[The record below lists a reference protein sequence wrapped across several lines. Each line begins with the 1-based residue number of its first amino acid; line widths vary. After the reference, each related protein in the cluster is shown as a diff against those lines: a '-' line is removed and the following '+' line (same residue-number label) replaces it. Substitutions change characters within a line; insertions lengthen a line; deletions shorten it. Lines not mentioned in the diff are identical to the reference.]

1 MKFEIN
7 PNTLAILTA
16 MAMANGA
23 GAETTSLYGAPGL
36 IDMPS
41 AEVYDDGNISF
52 TSSYFGGNLRNT
64 LTCQITPRLQGTFH
78 YSKIDAYQGPDDL
91 FDRSFDLRYQSATE
105 GRIAPSIAIGL
116 RDFGGT
122 GIYSSEYLVR
132 QKTSPSHHQPKHSI

>member
-1 MKFEIN
+1 
-7 PNTLAILTA
+7 

-78 YSKIDAYQGPDDL
+78 YSTIDAYQGPADL